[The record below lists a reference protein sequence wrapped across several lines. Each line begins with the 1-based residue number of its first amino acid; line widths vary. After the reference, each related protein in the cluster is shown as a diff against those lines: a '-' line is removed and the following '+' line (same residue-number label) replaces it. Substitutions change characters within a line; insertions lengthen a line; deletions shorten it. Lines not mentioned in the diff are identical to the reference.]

1 MYKKNRNKQ
10 LAFEHFDQPLG
21 LKLNPENRWVKKA
34 ETIPWDAIEERYA
47 SSSQAIVEFRQSH
60 FGWHSDHCSFR
71 SISDALIANW

>member
-34 ETIPWDAIEERYA
+34 ETSDISM
-47 SSSQAIVEFRQSH
+47 SSLLRT
-60 FGWHSDHCSFR
+60 
-71 SISDALIANW
+71 